1 MFAQMVE
8 QSLLAKIINGLVF
21 IHTRPFRENKN
32 AGTVFMQSGYP
43 TKNCCQ
49 QAALPIAHDHA
60 VFAY

>member
-1 MFAQMVE
+1 MFAQMAE

-43 TKNCCQ
+43 KINCRQ
-49 QAALPIAHDHA
+49 QTALPIAHNHA
-60 VFAY
+60 VFAH